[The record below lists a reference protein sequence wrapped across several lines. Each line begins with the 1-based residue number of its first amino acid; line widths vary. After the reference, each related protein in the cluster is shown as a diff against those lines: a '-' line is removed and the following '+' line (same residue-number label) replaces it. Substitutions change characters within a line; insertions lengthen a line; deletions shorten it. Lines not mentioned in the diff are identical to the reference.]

1 MSEQKEKIDKLK
13 KIADSGDEEA
23 QFVYGLLRLK
33 GGNGVVKNEE
43 KAREYLF
50 KSADS
55 KGRDRESGCD
65 ALGYPL
71 ACYHIGLYYSK
82 KYSSGDQITWE
93 FFENAARK
101 GGIVD
106 AMVWLARIGKEAGF
120 SYEKQFGQ
128 YMKSDLSISCAW
140 AYLAQARAARARDRA
155 EADKLVQHFEQEE
168 PSTAKNPDRLRESQ
182 NKADEWDQDRSIGC
196 EAKPPS
202 IDEII
207 EKHEKAER
215 ETKDEK

>member
-1 MSEQKEKIDKLK
+1 MSEQREKIGKLI
-13 KIADSGDEEA
+13 KIADSGDAVA
-23 QFVYGLLRLK
+23 QAEYGRLLLK
-33 GGNGVVKNEE
+33 GGNGVVKNER
-43 KAREYLF
+43 KAVEYLF

-55 KGRDRESGCD
+55 KRRDKEFGCDAFSCD

-71 ACYHIGLYYSK
+71 ACYPLGWHYIR
-82 KYSSGDQITWE
+82 KYGFGNQTAWE

-106 AMVWLARIGKEAGF
+106 AMVMLARIGKEAGF

-128 YMKSDLSISCAW
+128 YMKSNLSISCAW
-140 AYLAQARAARARDRA
+140 AYLAQARGHA
-155 EADKLVQHFEQEE
+155 EAAKLVQHFEREE
-168 PSTAKNPDRLRESQ
+168 PSTAKNPDLLQEAQ
-182 NKADEWDQDRSIGC
+182 NEADEWNQRIVW

-207 EKHEKAER
+207 EKHEKQSR
-215 ETKDEK
+215 KQS